1 MSRRTALG
9 RVLGLGSAKEGTDHW
24 WSQRVSAV
32 ALTLLGLWFGI
43 AIATMAGA
51 GRLGYADVAA
61 WLASPVNAVL
71 TILLVGVAAWHSS
84 LGVRVIV
91 EDYVSSDWLKVPGL
105 ILIQFIHAV
114 LAAIGI
120 YAVLRISFG
129 GAA

>member
-9 RVLGLGSAKEGTDHW
+9 RVLGLGSAKDGTEHW
-24 WSQRVSAV
+24 WSQRVTAV
-32 ALTLLGLWFGI
+32 ALALLGLWFGFSV
-43 AIATMAGA
+43 AGLAGA
-51 GRLGYADVAA
+51 EALGFEAVTG
-61 WLASPVNAVL
+61 WLAHPVNAVL
-71 TILLVGVAAWHSS
+71 TILLIATACLHSN

-91 EDYVSSDWLKVPGL
+91 EDYVSADWLKVPGL
-105 ILIQFIHAV
+105 IALQFIHAA